1 MRSFLQ
7 VLFSTNALNGRV
19 RQTLVVSLYTHP
31 SSLALGAACGVGT
44 SLITAWLSGNGPIAF
59 ATLIL
64 ALIAVLRVG
73 AAAYLLRRTDRHDI
87 RQLELIYETGA
98 WSYAFILGMIAAL
111 TLSERIDPQLQLLMV
126 GNAIGYGV
134 GISARNAGRPLIAI
148 GQLFFAILPPIVAL
162 LAEGSIAHVAMA
174 VSMVL
179 LLPAMVSIIL
189 ITFRVLRDSVASAET
204 NARLAE
210 KMQLLARTDVVTGL
224 YNRAGLN
231 HHLVERLM
239 RVQGNRKF
247 ALFWLDLDR
256 FKEVNDTLGHPV
268 GDRVLSEIATRLRK
282 QCPPDATI
290 ARFGGDE
297 FIIACE
303 TDSRAELELL
313 AESLLQAITHPI
325 RIDSDRLE
333 IHSSMGIAMMPD
345 DGNDIDSLMQGA
357 DLALYHSKVNGRN
370 QYSFF
375 DPSMTRDLVRRRE
388 IESELRMAIQREEL
402 SIYFQPIVDLAT
414 GRIRSFE
421 ALVRWFH
428 PEKGELKPDEFI
440 PVAEETGVIITLG
453 NWITAQAA
461 KTAAQ
466 WPDDVTLRQPFAAA
480 TARAGRGAG
489 HPERDPRSRAA
500 AVAARA
506 GNYRK
511 RVPRGRRD
519 HRQLHAPARR
529 RRSALCDRRFR
540 DRLFLARLSRQISVR
555 QDQDRPQLRFG
566 DRRRQ
571 EERRDHPRGGRNGQ
585 LAGDGDCRRRARDGR
600 TGPRSARGGLYA
612 GPRLLFQPRGARLL
626 GGAVAGAGARRCAP
640 TDGIGTT
647 HAFLLLRTVIKYK
660 LRRAAFSRLPC
671 YSPTFTAHLVS
682 PGAIPLAGRN
692 R

>member
-210 KMQLLARTDVVTGL
+210 KMRLLARTDVVTGL

-466 WPDDVTLRQPFAAA
+466 WPDDVTLCVNLSPLQLRAPGAALGILSAIREAGLPPSRLELEITESVFLEADETTDNFMRQLAAEGVRFAIDDFGTGYSSLGYLDKYPFGKIKIDRSFVSGIDVGRKSDAIIRAVAEMANSLEMEIVAEGLETVEQVRAVRAAGC
-480 TARAGRGAG
+480 TLGQGYYF
-489 HPERDPRSRAA
+489 SRAVPDYLA
-500 AVAARA
+500 ALLLV
-506 GNYRK
+506 
-511 RVPRGRRD
+511 
-519 HRQLHAPARR
+519 
-529 RRSALCDRRFR
+529 
-540 DRLFLARLSRQISVR
+540 
-555 QDQDRPQLRFG
+555 
-566 DRRRQ
+566 Q
-571 EERRDHPRGGRNGQ
+571 EHE
-585 LAGDGDCRRRARDGR
+585 
-600 TGPRSARGGLYA
+600 
-612 GPRLLFQPRGARLL
+612 
-626 GGAVAGAGARRCAP
+626 GARR
-640 TDGIGTT
+640 
-647 HAFLLLRTVIKYK
+647 L
-660 LRRAAFSRLPC
+660 
-671 YSPTFTAHLVS
+671 TA
-682 PGAIPLAGRN
+682 
-692 R
+692 